1 MQQPSVT
8 HHIQLSILRQMLKND
23 QARYSDLKPKGV
35 ESNLFMYH
43 LKQLIREGL
52 VEKQDKVYLL
62 TRVGKR
68 FADRATL
75 ETMKIRVQP
84 KIVCVLCVH
93 RADGK
98 WLVMRRKHQPFIDY
112 TGFPSGKMHFGET
125 LQQAADRELTDKAG
139 LVDVPLRLRGNIVMR
154 FTENGEIVNH
164 IISYI
169 FTGEVGPNIDAGI
182 DSEYFKTSFGD
193 KAELFTER
201 AFKGHQ
207 EIFELLEAKSD
218 GLFMQEFEFD
228 SDY

>member
-1 MQQPSVT
+1 MQQPTVT
-8 HHIQLSILRQMLKND
+8 HHIQLSILRHMLSTHES
-23 QARYSDLKPKGV
+23 RYSDIKPKGV

-52 VEKQDKVYLL
+52 VEKKDKTYVL
-62 TRVGKR
+62 TRIGKR

-84 KIVCVLCVH
+84 KIVSVLCIR

-112 TGFPSGKMHFGET
+112 KGFPSGKLHYGES
-125 LQQAADRELTDKAG
+125 LQQSAERELREKAD
-139 LVDVPLRLRGNIVMR
+139 LTDVPLQLRGNVVMR
-154 FTENGEIVNH
+154 FTENNEIVNH
-164 IISYI
+164 IIGYVYYA
-169 FTGEVGPNIDAGI
+169 EVGSDVTS
-182 DSEYFKTSFGD
+182 DTETEYFQTYFAD
-193 KAELFTER
+193 KDSLFCEH

-207 EIFELLEAKSD
+207 EIFNLLEQQPD
-218 GLFMQEFEFD
+218 RLFMEEFEFT